1 MEKKKSKK
9 KPKIK
14 TYIVL
19 GYYLDGNGVYTI
31 VQDPKNTNKTKKIKG
46 IV

>member
-14 TYIVL
+14 TYVVV
-19 GYYLDGNGVYTI
+19 GYYLDVNGAYTI
-31 VQDPKNTNKTKKIKG
+31 VEDPKNPSKTKKIKG